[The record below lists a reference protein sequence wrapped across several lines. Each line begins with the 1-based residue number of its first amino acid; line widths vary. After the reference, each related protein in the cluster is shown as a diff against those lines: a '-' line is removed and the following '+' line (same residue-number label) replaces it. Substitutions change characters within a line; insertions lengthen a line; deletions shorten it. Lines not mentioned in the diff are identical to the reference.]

1 MNKAL
6 VASLVAGGVVVAA
19 LSSLPTGPSEP
30 KPVSV
35 DQLLEGYGAPTTPT
49 TVYVEPAPQYIP
61 PDVVTTTTVPE
72 APVNWAPVDVYDAPT
87 SKIDWDAYETLDRL
101 AEMERTQEQL
111 ERQQRELEAEQLSQ
125 RQEQRDQQF
134 ADDFCESNSTLFTS
148 YCR

>member
-1 MNKAL
+1 MNRAL
-6 VASLVAGGVVVAA
+6 IASLVAGGAVVAA

-35 DQLLEGYGAPTTPT
+35 DQLLEGYEAPTTPT
-49 TVYVEPAPQYIP
+49 TVYIQPAPQYIP
-61 PDVVTTTTVPE
+61 PDVTTTPSLPV
-72 APVNWAPVDVYDAPT
+72 APANRAPVDNYVAPT
-87 SKIDWDAYETLDRL
+87 SKIDWDTYETQDRL

-111 ERQQRELEAEQLSQ
+111 ERQQQELEAEQLSQ

-134 ADDFCESNSTLFTS
+134 ADDFCESNSNLFTS